1 MEFEQKGSKGT
12 KQESKLSK
20 STRAIISLLSNLIT
34 KWEWWGGGGLFRR
47 VNYCTYSLNYRMF

>member
-34 KWEWWGGGGLFRR
+34 KWEWWGGGRGGTFSPCELLHIF
-47 VNYCTYSLNYRMF
+47 TQL